1 MSAPTAQEIRAKPVS
16 SFLAQAEAITN
27 SDPVIRIFA
36 ACEWDELH
44 DDGKVWIAAI
54 VRETLAQAAEVR
66 Q

>member
-1 MSAPTAQEIRAKPVS
+1 MTAEEIRAKPAYA
-16 SFLAQAEAITN
+16 FMGQAEDIVN

-44 DDGKVWIAAI
+44 DDGKIWIAAI
-54 VRETLAQAAEVR
+54 VRETLARAAETK